1 MNPTRNDIPVKS
13 REAVVEVLNARLA
26 DMLDLKLRAKQA
38 HWNVKGE
45 NFLAMHTLF
54 DAIAEMADEAA
65 DGIAERAVALGGMA
79 NGLSADVVTQSILDD
94 YPRDITAW
102 QDHAQAIGGNL
113 AELGQAIRSDISRV
127 TELNDQGTMDLLT
140 GVVRLLDKMLWQTD
154 AHLQVVEDSVDPN
167 FDPDAEGDANAE
179 DNS

>member
-113 AELGQAIRSDISRV
+113 AELGKAI
-127 TELNDQGTMDLLT
+127 
-140 GVVRLLDKMLWQTD
+140 LWQTD

>member
-1 MNPTRNDIPVKS
+1 M
-13 REAVVEVLNARLA
+13 
-26 DMLDLKLRAKQA
+26 
-38 HWNVKGE
+38 
-45 NFLAMHTLF
+45 
-54 DAIAEMADEAA
+54 
-65 DGIAERAVALGGMA
+65 
-79 NGLSADVVTQSILDD
+79 VTQSILDD

-113 AELGQAIRSDISRV
+113 AELGKAIRSDISRV